1 MNFSERYKNER
12 LASPLIDL
20 TAREI
25 VTLLTPVAIMT
36 QKIVS
41 DKIDQRK
48 KERELRELDNYVHED
63 LDPLIHGENNK
74 MEEDQ

>member
-1 MNFSERYKNER
+1 MNFSERYRNER

-25 VTLLTPVAIMT
+25 VQLLTPVAIMT

-41 DKIDQRK
+41 DKMDQRK
-48 KERELRELDNYVHED
+48 KERELQQLDNYVHKD
-63 LDPLIHGENNK
+63 LDPLIHGDSNEL
-74 MEEDQ
+74 E